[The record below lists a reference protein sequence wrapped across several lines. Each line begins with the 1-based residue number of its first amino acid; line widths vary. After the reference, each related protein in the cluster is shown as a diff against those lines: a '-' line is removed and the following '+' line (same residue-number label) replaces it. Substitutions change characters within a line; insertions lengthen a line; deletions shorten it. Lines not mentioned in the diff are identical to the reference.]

1 MSMRQSS
8 IIKKTILFIVI
19 GLFFGASA
27 IPAIGNYTFSIN
39 SNYFHSVGIDDARKV
54 ATAKLIELDKTDFSI
69 AGFTQISKDEW
80 NLLYYVF
87 ELNPQGYIVVSG
99 SYDLPPVIAYSF
111 TSSLQDSKYPNPL
124 SEILTADLTLRL
136 ENIQKLPKYLI
147 QERHDSW
154 DAYLLGTTRS
164 SKSFEQWPPEG
175 STPTGG
181 WLLANWHQSPPYN
194 NLCPLD
200 IYNGGGR
207 SVAGCP
213 AVAMAQ
219 ILNFHNTTNDIVF
232 DNGDDYY
239 HNYAGN
245 QYWIDNDYMTYDFP
259 SFPQLNTYLT
269 SLQNNYESQTPPTN
283 TEKAALV
290 FACGVAAH
298 QVYSA
303 SISGTYGVNQALD
316 AYERFGCS
324 TVELLYK
331 NDPDLYGR
339 LAHNMMDALPAH
351 LAVINSAGN
360 MGHNIVVDGYNT
372 NNYYHIN
379 WGWGGSYNGWY
390 LIPDEIPYG
399 LTVIEGLIVDILKP
413 NTATPDISCEGTLDW
428 TNVVPG
434 NMVSG
439 SFTVSNIGDA
449 GSDLAWKI
457 TEWPTWG
464 MWTFNP
470 AYGHNL
476 NPEDDPQTIDVN
488 VIAPNQQ
495 NQEYTGYIKIVN
507 IDDSSDYQLMPVSL
521 DTSEG
526 IQADLLCRGSLVC
539 TGVNAGDVV
548 NGNFTVENVGTAFS
562 NLSWEVKSWPNWG
575 TWTLTPNQGDNL
587 TPEDGPVT
595 IDVVVIAPDKK
606 KTKFSGEIKIV
617 NSENS
622 SDYGIIPVSLTTPRI
637 SHSTIPDILWILMDR
652 FMLVFPLLHLFM
664 I

>member
-1 MSMRQSS
+1 
-8 IIKKTILFIVI
+8 
-19 GLFFGASA
+19 
-27 IPAIGNYTFSIN
+27 
-39 SNYFHSVGIDDARKV
+39 
-54 ATAKLIELDKTDFSI
+54 
-69 AGFTQISKDEW
+69 
-80 NLLYYVF
+80 
-87 ELNPQGYIVVSG
+87 VVSG
-99 SYDLPPVIAYSF
+99 SYDLPPIIAYSF
-111 TSSLQDSKYPNPL
+111 TNNFQDPNSPNIL
-124 SEILTADLTLRL
+124 SEIITADLAMRL
-136 ENIQKLPKYLI
+136 EYISNLPQYLI

-154 DAYLLGTTRS
+154 ETYIVGTIRPS
-164 SKSFEQWPPEG
+164 RLFEQWPPEG

-219 ILNFHNTTNDIVF
+219 ILNFHNTTNNIAF
-232 DNGDDYY
+232 DNVDDYY

-245 QYWIDNDYMTYDFP
+245 QYWIDNDYVTYDFP

-269 SLQNNYESQTPPTN
+269 SLQNKYETQVTPTN

-298 QVYSA
+298 QVYSS
-303 SISGTYGVNQALD
+303 SISGTYGVDQALD

-324 TVELLYK
+324 TVELLNE
-331 NDPDLYGR
+331 NDPNLYGR

-351 LAVINSAGN
+351 LAVVDPGWT
-360 MGHNIVVDGYNT
+360 MGHNVVVDGYNT
-372 NNYYHIN
+372 DNYYHIN
-379 WGWGGSYNGWY
+379 FGWGGSYNGWY
-390 LIPDEIPYG
+390 LIPEEIPYG
-399 LTVIEGLIVDILKP
+399 LTVIEGLIVDVLKE
-413 NTATPDISCEGTLDW
+413 NTGIPDISCQGTLDW
-428 TNVVPG
+428 TDVVPG

-457 TEWPTWG
+457 TEWPNWG
-464 MWTFNP
+464 TWTFNP

-476 NPEDDPQTIDVN
+476 NPEDDPQTIDIN

-521 DTSEG
+521 DTSAG
-526 IQADLLCRGSLVC
+526 IQADLLCRGSLVW
-539 TGVNAGDVV
+539 TGVNAGIVV

-595 IDVVVIAPDKK
+595 IDAVVISPDKK

-622 SDYGIIPVSLTTPRI
+622 SDYGIIPVSLTTPRT
-637 SHSTIPDILWILMDR
+637 SHSAILGIIQILINR
-652 FMLVFPLLHLFM
+652 FLQSFPLFHLLKV
-664 I
+664 